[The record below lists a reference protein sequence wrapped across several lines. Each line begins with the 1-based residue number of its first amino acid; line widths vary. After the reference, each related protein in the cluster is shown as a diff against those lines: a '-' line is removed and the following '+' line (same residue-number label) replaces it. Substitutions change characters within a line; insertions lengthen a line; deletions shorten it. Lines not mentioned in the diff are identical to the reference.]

1 VKPAA
6 GYRGPLAYSSPEAV
20 QTTGTVALIIA
31 ADTIAGYI
39 EGLLSGKEF
48 KQTAYALDRDSR
60 KAALARFLRKAEGKE
75 ESPAAEEERL
85 AA

>member
-1 VKPAA
+1 MRLPSHETGFDLANSRHSA
-6 GYRGPLAYSSPEAV
+6 RYRDNA
-20 QTTGTVALIIA
+20 
-31 ADTIAGYI
+31 I

>member
-1 VKPAA
+1 M
-6 GYRGPLAYSSPEAV
+6 
-20 QTTGTVALIIA
+20 A

-39 EGLLSGKEF
+39 HGVLDGKEF

-60 KAALARFLRKAEGKE
+60 KAALARFLRKAAGED
-75 ESPAAEEERL
+75 PAVRRRSSRL